1 MVSCRV
7 SVQSTAAGRER
18 TGGVPSSVLAILV
31 VIAALVT
38 NGVANPPAA
47 CAQSGPVIGQI
58 RVTGNQRLEAETVKH
73 YLTFKAGER
82 YDAGK
87 ADESVKALFATG
99 LFRDVHIK
107 LEGSAV
113 VVSVAEAQL
122 VKQVAFEGAKEVSSD
137 TLAKEVQLKAAGLYT
152 AARARADMQR
162 ILEVY
167 RRQGY
172 YGAQVE
178 AKIIELDHNRVDLVY
193 EIREGAVTKVAG
205 INFIGNASFS
215 DAELRGAIT
224 TTESGLLDFLKPT
237 SIYDPD
243 RLNLDRELLRRFYLR
258 NGFADMRVVSA
269 GADADQEKKGFF
281 LTFVVE
287 EGPRYTFG
295 SIDMEL
301 TLRSLNAEALR
312 KRVHGNPGD
321 IYNADLIEKSTEAL
335 TAAAAEQGEPFGQIR
350 PRIDRDPK
358 TRTISV
364 VYAVERGPR
373 EYIERIDFTGNFT
386 TRDEVIRREFRI
398 AEGDAYN
405 KVMVEQAK
413 QRLMKTGFFK
423 DVKIAKEKGST
434 PDRTVLNV
442 ALEEQQTGELSFAV
456 GYSTAA
462 GIIGDVT
469 YTERN
474 LMGTG
479 QYLQVK
485 LEGSVSGTEGLTVSW
500 TEPRFLDHNV
510 SFGVDAFIKNSDYT
524 QASGYTVAGYEDFRV
539 GGGLRFGVPITDE
552 FSVGFN
558 YTLMLD
564 DVYNLDPNASL
575 AVKQIAGTA
584 LVSSVG
590 YNLIYDT
597 RDNKKRPTRGFYF
610 KETQDFA
617 GAGGDVNYIR
627 STAEMRAYYP
637 VTQEIT
643 LAARTTGG
651 TIMGWGGQG
660 VRVVDAF
667 YKGGET
673 IPGFQPAGL
682 GPRDAT
688 TGDALGAT
696 TFYSATTELR
706 FPLPFLP
713 QDLGLSGAV
722 YTAAGSAFGTDAQ
735 KFAAAYAAQHGTTN
749 NLVISDSSALRSS
762 VGTSLI
768 WDSPVGPLRA
778 DYSYVTSKAASDKTQ
793 AFGFGYAGW

>member
-1 MVSCRV
+1 MPG
-7 SVQSTAAGRER
+7 A
-18 TGGVPSSVLAILV
+18 VLAMLTLIVALP
-31 VIAALVT
+31 IA
-38 NGVANPPAA
+38 GVANPPAA
-47 CAQSGPVIGQI
+47 WAESGPVIGQI
-58 RVTGNQRLEAETVKH
+58 RVTGNQRIEAETVKH
-73 YLTFKAGER
+73 YLTFKAGQR
-82 YDAGK
+82 YDAAK

-99 LFRDVHIK
+99 LFRDVHIRF
-107 LEGSAV
+107 EGSAV
-113 VVSVAEAQL
+113 VVAVAEAQL
-122 VKQVAFEGAKEVSSD
+122 IRNVAFEGAKEITSD
-137 TLAKEVQLKAAGLYT
+137 TLAKEVQLKASGLFT
-152 AARARADMQR
+152 TARAQTDVQR

-224 TTESGLLDFLKPT
+224 TTKSGLLDFLKPA

-295 SIDMEL
+295 AVDVEVTI
-301 TLRSLNAEALR
+301 RSLNADALR
-312 KRVHGNPGD
+312 KRVLGNPGD
-321 IYNADLIEKSTEAL
+321 IYNADLIEKNVDAL
-335 TAAAAEQGEPFGQIR
+335 TAAAADEGEPFGQIR

-373 EYIERIDFTGNFT
+373 EYIERIDFTGNVT

-413 QRLMKTGFFK
+413 LRLMKTGFFK
-423 DVKIAKEKGST
+423 AVKITKEKGAQ

-442 ALEEQQTGELSFAV
+442 AVEEQQTGELSFAA

-485 LEGSVSGTEGLTVSW
+485 LEGALSGTEGLTVSW
-500 TEPRFLDHNV
+500 TEPRFLDRNL
-510 SFGVDAFIKNSDYT
+510 SFGVDAFIKNADYT
-524 QASGYTVAGYEDFRV
+524 AAAGYTVAGYEDFRV
-539 GGGLRFGVPITDE
+539 GGGFRFGVPVMDE

-575 AVKQIAGTA
+575 AVKQIAGEA
-584 LVSSVG
+584 VVSSVG

-597 RDNKKRPTRGFYF
+597 RDNKKKPMRGFYF

-637 VTQEIT
+637 VSQEIT

-682 GPRDAT
+682 GPRDAV

-735 KFAAAYAAQHGTTN
+735 KFANAYATAHGTTN
-749 NLVISDSSALRSS
+749 TLVISEF
-762 VGTSLI
+762 VGA
-768 WDSPVGPLRA
+768 PVIRRCKHHL
-778 DYSYVTSKAASDKTQ
+778 
-793 AFGFGYAGW
+793 GFARRTFTRRLLLCSE

>member
-1 MVSCRV
+1 MLCTSTDRV
-7 SVQSTAAGRER
+7 LRPALAA
-18 TGGVPSSVLAILV
+18 LV
-31 VIAALVT
+31 VIAVLLASAAL
-38 NGVANPPAA
+38 PAIA
-47 CAQSGPVIGQI
+47 HAESGAVIGQI
-58 RVTGNQRLEAETVKH
+58 RVTGNQRIEAETVKH
-73 YLTFKAGER
+73 YLTLHAGQR
-82 YDAGK
+82 YDAEK
-87 ADESVKALFATG
+87 ADESLKALFATG
-99 LFRDVHIK
+99 LFRDVHIRR
-107 LEGSAV
+107 EGNAV
-113 VVSVAEAQL
+113 IVDVAEAQL
-122 VKQVAFEGAKEVSSD
+122 IRHVAFEGAKDVTSD
-137 TLAKEVQLKAAGLYT
+137 TLAKEVQLKASGLYT
-152 AARARADMQR
+152 AARAQTDIQR
-162 ILEVY
+162 ILDVY

-172 YGAQVE
+172 YAAQVE

-193 EIREGAVTKVAG
+193 EIREGAITKVAG
-205 INFIGNASFS
+205 INFIGNKSFS

-243 RLNLDRELLRRFYLR
+243 HLNLDRELLRRFYLR

-269 GADADQEKKGFF
+269 GADADQDKKGFF
-281 LTFVVE
+281 LTFVVD
-287 EGPRYTFG
+287 EGPRYTLG
-295 SIDMEL
+295 AIDIEL
-301 TLRSLNAEALR
+301 ALRTLNLDALR
-312 KRVHGNPGD
+312 KRVLGGPGD
-321 IYNADLIEKSTEAL
+321 IYNADLIEKSVEAL

-364 VYAVERGPR
+364 TYVVDRGHR
-373 EYIERIDFTGNFT
+373 EYIERIDFTGNVT
-386 TRDEVIRREFRI
+386 TKDEVIRREFRI

-423 DVKIAKEKGST
+423 TVKIEKQMGSA
-434 PDRTVLNV
+434 PDRTVLAV
-442 ALEEQQTGELSFAV
+442 AVEEQQTGQLSFAV

-479 QYLQVK
+479 QYLQVQ
-485 LEGSVSGTEGLTVSW
+485 LNGSVSGTEGLTVSW
-500 TEPRFLDHNV
+500 TEPRFLDRNL
-510 SFGVDAFIKNSDYT
+510 SFGVDAFVKNSDYT
-524 QASGYTVAGYEDFRV
+524 QTAGYTVAGYEDFRV
-539 GGGLRFGVPITDE
+539 GGGLRFGVPVTDE
-552 FSVGFN
+552 LSVGFN

-575 AVKQIAGTA
+575 AVKQIAGEA
-584 LVSSVG
+584 VISSVG
-590 YNLIYDT
+590 YNMIYDT
-597 RDNKKRPTRGFYF
+597 RNNKKKPTRGFYF

-637 VTQEIT
+637 VTDDIT
-643 LAARTTGG
+643 LAGRTMGG

-706 FPLPFLP
+706 FGLPFVP

-749 NLVISDSSALRSS
+749 TLVISNSSALRSS
-762 VGTSLI
+762 VGASLI

-778 DYSYVTSKAASDKTQ
+778 DYSFVLSKAASDKTQ
-793 AFGFGYAGW
+793 AFGFGYSGW

>member
-1 MVSCRV
+1 VNAR
-7 SVQSTAAGRER
+7 AE
-18 TGGVPSSVLAILV
+18 GGA
-31 VIAALVT
+31 
-38 NGVANPPAA
+38 
-47 CAQSGPVIGQI
+47 VIGQI
-58 RVTGNQRLEAETVKH
+58 RVTGNQRIEAETVKH
-73 YLTFKAGER
+73 YLTFKAGEH
-82 YDAGK
+82 YDSGK

-99 LFRDVHIK
+99 LFRDVHVRR
-107 LEGSAV
+107 EGSAV
-113 VVSVAEAQL
+113 VVDVSEAQL
-122 VKQVAFEGAKEVSSD
+122 VRRVAFEGAKEVTSD
-137 TLAKEVQLKAAGLYT
+137 TLAKEAQLKASGLYT
-152 AARARADMQR
+152 AARAQADIQR

-172 YGAQVE
+172 YGAQIE

-205 INFIGNASFS
+205 INFIGNKSFS

-224 TTESGLLDFLKPT
+224 TTESGLLDFLKST
-237 SIYDPD
+237 SIYDPE

-281 LTFVVE
+281 LTFVVD

-295 SIDMEL
+295 AIDVEVAL
-301 TLRSLNAEALR
+301 KSLNADALR
-312 KRVHGNPGD
+312 KRALGNPGD
-321 IYNADLIEKSTEAL
+321 IYNADLIEKSVEAL

-350 PRIDRDPK
+350 QRIDRDPK

-364 VYAVERGPR
+364 VYVAERGPR
-373 EYIERIDFTGNFT
+373 EYIERIDITGNFT
-386 TRDEVIRREFRI
+386 TKDEVIRREFRI

-413 QRLMKTGFFK
+413 LRIMTTGFFK
-423 DVKIAKEKGST
+423 AVKIEKQKGSA
-434 PDRTVLNV
+434 PDRTVLTV
-442 ALEEQQTGELSFAV
+442 AVEEQQTGELSFAV
-456 GYSTAA
+456 GYSTSA

-479 QYLQVK
+479 QYLQVA
-485 LEGSVSGTEGLTVSW
+485 LNGSVSGTEGITVSW
-500 TEPRFLDHNV
+500 TEPRFLDRNL
-510 SFGVDAFIKNSDYT
+510 SFGVDAFIKNADYT
-524 QASGYTVAGYEDFRV
+524 AATGYTVAGYEDFRV
-539 GGGLRFGVPITDE
+539 GGALRFGVPITDE

-575 AVKQIAGTA
+575 AVKQIAGEA
-584 LVSSVG
+584 VISSVG

-597 RDNKKRPTRGFYF
+597 RNNKKKPTRGFYF
-610 KETQDFA
+610 KGTQDFA

-627 STAEMRAYYP
+627 STTEMRAYYP
-637 VTQEIT
+637 VSDEIT
-643 LAARTTGG
+643 LAGRTTGG

-667 YKGGET
+667 YKGSET
-673 IPGFQPAGL
+673 IPGFQGAGL
-682 GPRDAT
+682 GPRDAV

-706 FPLPFLP
+706 FPLPFVP

-722 YTAAGSAFGTDAQ
+722 YAAAGSAFGTDAQ
-735 KFAAAYAAQHGTTN
+735 KFASAYAAQHGTTN
-749 NLVISDSSALRSS
+749 NLVIQDSSALRSS
-762 VGTSLI
+762 VGASLI

-778 DYSYVTSKAASDKTQ
+778 DFSDVLTKAPQDKTQ
-793 AFGFGYAGW
+793 VFGFGYSPW